1 MMCLIAVGLGLAR
14 LPEGTRWQ
22 HIIGVAFL
30 AGIGFTMSLFVGM
43 LAFEADEHSKAV
55 RLGVLAGSL
64 FSAVVGYL
72 ILGFTGANRA
82 SKS

>member
-1 MMCLIAVGLGLAR
+1 MCLIAVGLGLAK

-55 RLGVLAGSL
+55 RHGVIAGSL

-72 ILGFTGANRA
+72 ILRFAGPSEAT
-82 SKS
+82 KS